1 MRRGSR
7 QIATRVATPEA
18 RRGAPVLPEIEGR
31 FAQVTSAA
39 YLSRA
44 VIETAPLAPP
54 LARTP
59 EEWARAMTSLGGRAY
74 HGRQVF
80 RWLHVRGVTDPS
92 AMTDLPSGLRAS
104 LGGLGLGGVA
114 KIALERRAPDDT
126 RKLLV
131 ELAGGATVETVLIP
145 SVTRGSSDLPSPVAD
160 DADASAADEDED
172 AEEAVAAGPPVV
184 RVTQCISTQVGCA
197 MGCVFCASGVAG
209 LKRHLGA
216 DEIVAQ
222 VLVGRSRLDE
232 NEQLRNVVYMGMGE
246 PLHNYDAVCRSLRL
260 LTHPEG
266 IGLSSRRVTVSTS
279 GLVPEIAKLGQD
291 FGGQIGL
298 AISLHAADDETR
310 TRLMP
315 INKKYPLAR
324 LMDGLRAYPLPKR
337 RRITIEYTLVAGK
350 NDSAAEAKK
359 LVKLLRG
366 LPVKV
371 NLIPMNPIEASALG
385 PPELSGVLAFQ
396 RVLCDAGYSC
406 FIRRRRG
413 DEVGAACG
421 QLALL
426 GAKPKVRVNRA

>member
-1 MRRGSR
+1 M
-7 QIATRVATPEA
+7 
-18 RRGAPVLPEIEGR
+18 
-31 FAQVTSAA
+31 
-39 YLSRA
+39 
-44 VIETAPLAPP
+44 PP

-59 EEWARAMTSLGGRAY
+59 DEWARVMTSLGGRAF

-80 RWLHVRGVTDPS
+80 KWLHLRGVTDPQ
-92 AMTDLPSGLRAS
+92 AMTDLPSALRGS
-104 LGGLGLGGVA
+104 LATLGMDAVA

-145 SVTRGSSDLPSPVAD
+145 NVTKGTSDLPSPVPAD
-160 DADASAADEDED
+160 DADAAAADDDDD
-172 AEEAVAAGPPVV
+172 ADDPLPATAIA

-222 VLVGRSRLDE
+222 VLLGRSRLDPH
-232 NEQLRNVVYMGMGE
+232 EQLRNVVYMGMGE
-246 PLHNYDAVCRSLRL
+246 PLHNYDAVARSLRL

-279 GLVPEIAKLGQD
+279 GLVPEIGKLGAD
-291 FGGQIGL
+291 FAGQIGL

-315 INKKYPLAR
+315 INKKYPLAK
-324 LMDGLRAYPLPKR
+324 LMDALRAYPLPKR
-337 RRITIEYTLVAGK
+337 RRITIEYTLVAGR
-350 NDSAAEAKK
+350 NDGTVEAKK
-359 LVKLLRG
+359 VARLLRG
-366 LPVKV
+366 LPVKI
-371 NLIPMNPIEASALG
+371 NLIPMNPIEASTLG
-385 PPELSGVLAFQ
+385 PPDLSGVLSFQ
-396 RVLCDAGYSC
+396 QTLCDAGYSC

-413 DEVGAACG
+413 DEVSAACG

-426 GAKPKVRVNRA
+426 GAKPKVRVNRS